1 MKKGK
6 LWGFPFV
13 FNPALYR
20 LSEEIMRWQGDVL
33 TPFNSLTPYNSLKRL
48 VFLPLLF
55 VEEVRLS
62 RLFELANIGL
72 PATADV
78 GS

>member
-1 MKKGK
+1 
-6 LWGFPFV
+6 
-13 FNPALYR
+13 
-20 LSEEIMRWQGDVL
+20 MRRQSNVL
-33 TPFNSLTPYNSLKRL
+33 TPFTSLTPFNSLKRL
-48 VFLPLLF
+48 VFLSLLF
-55 VEEVRLS
+55 VEEVRLA

>member
-1 MKKGK
+1 
-6 LWGFPFV
+6 
-13 FNPALYR
+13 
-20 LSEEIMRWQGDVL
+20 MRWQGDVL
-33 TPFNSLTPYNSLKRL
+33 TPFTSLTPFNSLKSL
-48 VFLPLLF
+48 VFLSLLF

-62 RLFELANIGL
+62 RLFKLANVGL

>member
-6 LWGFPFV
+6 QVGFPSV

-33 TPFNSLTPYNSLKRL
+33 TPFTSLTPYNSSKRL
-48 VFLPLLF
+48 VFLSLLF
-55 VEEVRLS
+55 VEEVRLA

-72 PATADV
+72 PTTADV
-78 GS
+78 SS